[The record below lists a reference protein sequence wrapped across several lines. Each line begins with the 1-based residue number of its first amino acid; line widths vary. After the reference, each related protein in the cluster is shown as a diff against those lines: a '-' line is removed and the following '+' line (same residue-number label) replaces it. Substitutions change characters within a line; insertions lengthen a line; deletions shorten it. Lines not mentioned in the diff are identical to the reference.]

1 MEEVE
6 EVAKRGKGIGGPF
19 EKACAQVR
27 KEVGAGIWVELDLSL
42 LLLGQFSRSSKPV
55 LVCFQGCVLRN
66 KWESE

>member
-1 MEEVE
+1 VEEVE

-42 LLLGQFSRSSKPV
+42 LLWGQFFSI
-55 LVCFQGCVLRN
+55 FQAGFGLFPRLRIA
-66 KWESE
+66 